1 MKKLCIIAIAFIT
14 LQATAQDQKPALTK
28 SKVERVKSDM
38 TPEEIAQIQTKKMT
52 LELDLNES
60 QQKQVNALL
69 LEEARNRAEKK
80 EAYSKIKDNAEAKA
94 ALTKEDRVKM
104 MNEHLDNQ
112 IAMKA
117 KMKNIL
123 NADQYAKWEQ
133 KMTQKTGKR
142 EGFKKKMQESKTSK
156 E

>member
-104 MNEHLDNQ
+104 MNERLDNQ

>member
-1 MKKLCIIAIAFIT
+1 
-14 LQATAQDQKPALTK
+14 
-28 SKVERVKSDM
+28 M
-38 TPEEIAQIQTKKMT
+38 TPEEIAKIQTKKMT

-80 EAYSKIKDNAEAKA
+80 EAYNKIKDNAEAKA

-104 MNEHLDNQ
+104 MNERLDNQ

-156 E
+156 D

>member
-14 LQATAQDQKPALTK
+14 LQATAQDQKPTLTK
-28 SKVERVKSDM
+28 AKVERMNSDM
-38 TPEEIAQIQTKKMT
+38 SPEDIAQIQTKKMT
-52 LELDLNES
+52 LELDLDES

-69 LEEARNRAEKK
+69 LEEAKARAEKK
-80 EAYSKIKDNAEAKA
+80 AAYSKIKEDADAKA
-94 ALTKEDRVKM
+94 AITKEDRVKM
-104 MNEHLDNQ
+104 MNERLDKQ
-112 IAMKA
+112 IEMKA

-133 KMTQKTGKR
+133 KMTEKTGKR
-142 EGFKKKMQESKTSK
+142 EGFKKKAQDKKLSK

>member
-14 LQATAQDQKPALTK
+14 LQATAQEQKPTLTK
-28 SKVERVKSDM
+28 AKVERTKSDM
-38 TPEEIAQIQTKKMT
+38 SPEDIAQIQTKKMT
-52 LELDLNES
+52 LELDLSES

-69 LEEARNRAEKK
+69 LEEAKARVEKK
-80 EAYSKIKDNAEAKA
+80 AAYSKIKDDADAKA
-94 ALTKEDRVKM
+94 AITKEDRVKM
-104 MNEHLDNQ
+104 MNERLDKQ
-112 IAMKA
+112 IEMKA

-133 KMTQKTGKR
+133 KMTEKTGRRDNFKR
-142 EGFKKKMQESKTSK
+142 KVEEKKASK

>member
-80 EAYSKIKDNAEAKA
+80 EAYNKIKDNEEAKA
-94 ALTKEDRVKM
+94 ALTKEDSVKM
-104 MNEHLDNQ
+104 MNERLDNQ

-156 E
+156 D